1 MQVVTIVGEQKAVL
15 VGVTLPG
22 QPAEEKRDHISE
34 LAQLA
39 ETAGLTVVDRLFQE
53 REKIH
58 AAYFIGPGKVD
69 ELREVVNESQ
79 PAIVIFDDDLS
90 PAQIRNL
97 EQALDV
103 PVIDRSTL
111 ILDIFARHARSREA
125 KTQVELAQLQYLLPR
140 LTRQWTHLS
149 RQMGGGGGARR
160 GPGETQLETD
170 RRLVRRRI
178 EKLKQDLRQIDKQ
191 QSIRR
196 QNRKNTFRVS
206 LIGYTNVGKSTLMN
220 LLSGAEV
227 LVENQL
233 FATLDSVVRKVTLDG
248 AQEILLSDTVGFIR
262 KLPHHLVA
270 SFKST
275 LDEVREADLLLH
287 VVDVHHPYFREQMQV
302 VMRILEEL
310 GSHLK
315 PILIIFNKIDL
326 LPNTASLPSLRKEYP
341 DSLFLSATR
350 HIGVES
356 LKLKLKELLEKNFV
370 SLILRIPQQEQKLI
384 HYIYSVARVGNI
396 QYQEDQVEIE
406 LKCDRET
413 LSKIQQFPEI
423 QIRLDDDIKSFKE
436 LAP

>member
-1 MQVVTIVGEQKAVL
+1 MQVEEIEKEQKAIL
-15 VGVTLPG
+15 IGVTLPG
-22 QPAEEKRDHISE
+22 QLLEEKLDHISE

-39 ETAGLTVVDRLFQE
+39 KTAGLTVADRLLQE

-58 AAYFIGPGKVD
+58 AAYFIGPGKVN

-97 EQALDV
+97 EKELDV
-103 PVIDRSTL
+103 RVIDRSTL
-111 ILDIFARHARSREA
+111 ILDIFAKHARSREA

-149 RQMGGGGGARR
+149 RQVGGIGTR

-170 RRLVRRRI
+170 RRLIWQRI
-178 EKLKQDLRQIDKQ
+178 KKLKFDLHKIDKQ
-191 QSIRR
+191 QTIRR
-196 QNRKNTFRVS
+196 QNRKNIFRVS

-233 FATLDSVVRKVTLDG
+233 FATLDSVVRKVPLEGT
-248 AQEILLSDTVGFIR
+248 QEILLSDTVGFIR

-287 VVDVHHPYFREQMQV
+287 LVDVHHQHFREQMQV
-302 VMRILEEL
+302 VMKILEDL
-310 GSHLK
+310 NSHLK

-326 LPNTASLPSLRKEYP
+326 LENSGILPSLRKEYP
-341 DSLFLSATR
+341 DSVFLSAIR

-356 LKLKLKELLEKNFV
+356 LKKKIKEILEKNLV
-370 SLILRIPQQEQKLI
+370 SLSLRISLQEQKLI
-384 HYIYSVARVGNI
+384 HYIHSLARVENI
-396 QYQEDQVEIE
+396 HYDGEEVEIE

-413 LSKIQQFPEI
+413 LGKIKQFPEI
-423 QIRLDDDIKSFKE
+423 SLREKE
-436 LAP
+436 DVKPFEEFVP

>member
-1 MQVVTIVGEQKAVL
+1 MQVETIVGEQKAIL

-22 QPAEEKRDHISE
+22 QPSEAKSDHISE

-39 ETAGLTVVDRLFQE
+39 ETAGLTVSDHLFQE

-58 AAYFIGPGKVD
+58 AAYFIGPGKVN
-69 ELREVVNESQ
+69 ELREVVNQSQ

-97 EQALDV
+97 EKVLDV
-103 PVIDRSTL
+103 RVIDRSTL
-111 ILDIFARHARSREA
+111 ILDIFAKHARTREA

-149 RQMGGGGGARR
+149 RQVGGIGTR

-170 RRLVRRRI
+170 RRLIRRRI
-178 EKLKQDLRQIDKQ
+178 EKLKHDLHKIDSQ
-191 QSIRR
+191 QTIRR
-196 QNRKNTFRVS
+196 QNRKNTFRAS

-220 LLSGAEV
+220 LLSGADL

-233 FATLDSVVRKVTLDG
+233 FATLDSVVRKVSLEG

-275 LDEVREADLLLH
+275 LDEVHEADLLLH

-302 VMRILEEL
+302 VMRILEDL
-310 GSHLK
+310 DSHTK

-326 LPNTASLPSLRKEYP
+326 LPDTNILPSLRKEYP
-341 DSLFLSATR
+341 ESVFLSATR

-356 LKLKLKELLEKNFV
+356 LKQKLKEFLEKNFV
-370 SLILRIPQQEQKLI
+370 SLFLRIPQQEQKLI
-384 HYIYSVARVGNI
+384 HYIYSLARVEKI
-396 QYQEDQVEIE
+396 QYDGEGVEISM
-406 LKCDRET
+406 KCDRET
-413 LSKIQQFPEI
+413 LSRIKQLPGILLRI
-423 QIRLDDDIKSFKE
+423 DDKVKPFKE
-436 LAP
+436 LVL